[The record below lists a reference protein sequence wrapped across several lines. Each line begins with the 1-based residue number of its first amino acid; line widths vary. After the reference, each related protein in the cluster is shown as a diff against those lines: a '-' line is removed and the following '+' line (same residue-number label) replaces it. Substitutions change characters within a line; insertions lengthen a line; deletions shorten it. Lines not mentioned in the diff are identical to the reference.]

1 MKLEQKQKKKLKLS
15 MRCFHLVVVLLPL
28 LVAASYTW
36 FSISRTPKV
45 SEMGMSIAS
54 NTGMELAFE
63 PNSEEWT
70 QHLDFREHL
79 QEMAPLRPITW
90 SEEQQCFFAA
100 AFGTD
105 GRIAGITER
114 LTDEA
119 NTNNTG
125 SNSYYMKNTCYAR
138 TGEPVKV
145 SLSPAVVGGDGTQG
159 AGTYVIGTP
168 VWDSENVGHTNG
180 GHGAEYA
187 VRIGISITKFDV
199 VTEARKGESVFYIY
213 EPNSDKHINGENAV
227 IETKSIDGTETLVPG
242 NRLLRQTTSTW
253 EEAQPVQRDVVIRQL
268 GEFTTDT
275 YLFDLSADEFA
286 KIDIYVWL
294 EGQDVD
300 CTNEIGKESQIFV
313 NMQFQAAANGQSGLE
328 GIE

>member
-70 QHLDFREHL
+70 QHLDFREL
-79 QEMAPLRPITW
+79 LEEMAPLRPITW

-168 VWDSENVGHTNG
+168 VWDGESVSHTNG

-187 VRIGISITKFDV
+187 VRIGIRITKFDV
-199 VTEARKGESVFYIY
+199 ATEARKGDPVFYIY

-227 IETKSIDGTETLVPG
+227 IETKSIDGTETLVPT

-253 EEAQPVQRDVVIRQL
+253 EEAEPVQRDVVIREL

-275 YLFDLSADEFA
+275 YLFDLAADELA
-286 KIDIYVWL
+286 QIDIYVWL

-300 CTNEIGKESQIFV
+300 CTNEIGKKSQIFV
-313 NMQFQAAANGQSGLE
+313 NMQFAAEASGQSGLE
-328 GIE
+328 EIE

>member
-1 MKLEQKQKKKLKLS
+1 MKLEQEQKKKLKMS
-15 MRCFHLVVVLLPL
+15 MRCFYLVLALLPL

-36 FSISRTPKV
+36 FSLSRTPKV
-45 SEMGMSIAS
+45 SEMGMSIDS
-54 NTGMELAFE
+54 GTGMELAFE

-79 QEMAPLRPITW
+79 EEMAPLKPITW

-100 AFGTD
+100 EFGKD
-105 GRIAGITER
+105 GRIIGITER

-119 NTNNTG
+119 NTNNTS

-168 VWDSENVGHTNG
+168 VWNSESVGHSNG
-180 GHGAEYA
+180 GHGAQYA
-187 VRIGISITKFDV
+187 IRVGIRITKFDAA
-199 VTEARKGESVFYIY
+199 TETRTGETIFYIY
-213 EPNSDKHINGENAV
+213 EPNCDGHVSGENAV
-227 IETKSIDGTETLVPG
+227 VDTESIDGAATLVPES
-242 NRLLRQTTSTW
+242 RLIQQTTSSW
-253 EEAQPVQRDVVIRQL
+253 EEADPVQRDVVIREL

-275 YLFDLSADEFA
+275 YLFDLSEDEFA

-300 CTNEIGKESQIFV
+300 CTNAIGEEAQIFV
-313 NMQFQAAANGQSGLE
+313 NMQFSAEASGQSGLE
-328 GIE
+328 EID